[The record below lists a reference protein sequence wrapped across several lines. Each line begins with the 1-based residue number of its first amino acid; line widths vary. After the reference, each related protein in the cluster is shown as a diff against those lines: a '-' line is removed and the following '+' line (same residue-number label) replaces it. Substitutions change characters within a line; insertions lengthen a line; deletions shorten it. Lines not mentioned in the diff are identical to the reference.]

1 MGRSH
6 APPPVGHVM
15 RVQPGIV
22 LNTNQTWTP
31 KPLPCHQLCS
41 TQHPRA
47 GTAPPDHTEEGGG
60 SWGSPWM
67 GRLPASDPLILST
80 QQRIKGPPSLLPVT
94 IGSDSHALLCN
105 NKPTVIQT
113 TRRVSCHEPEPF
125 PGPPSSQLSFLSY
138 VFQ

>member
-1 MGRSH
+1 
-6 APPPVGHVM
+6 M
-15 RVQPGIV
+15 RHGQVVAGVNASPRYDTHLEENAEAWGDKDPGLQP
-22 LNTNQTWTP
+22 LEKAAW
-31 KPLPCHQLCS
+31 
-41 TQHPRA
+41 REW
-47 GTAPPDHTEEGGG
+47 D
-60 SWGSPWM
+60 
-67 GRLPASDPLILST
+67 LILVAGWRKGSLPGGNEGHS
-80 QQRIKGPPSLLPVT
+80 QRRRSIKGPPSLLPVT